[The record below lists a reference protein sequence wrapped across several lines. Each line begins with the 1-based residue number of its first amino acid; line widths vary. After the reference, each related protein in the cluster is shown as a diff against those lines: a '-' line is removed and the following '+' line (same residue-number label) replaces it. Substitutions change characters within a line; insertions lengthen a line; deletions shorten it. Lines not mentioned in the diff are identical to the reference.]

1 MSKTVTAHC
10 LVKNEERFIWY
21 SINSIINHVD
31 KVMLWDTGSR
41 DLTWEIAKEIKR
53 MYSSKVD
60 LREGG
65 EVDPESFTLVRQ
77 RMLEETKSDWF
88 LVVDGDE
95 VWWKESIERLI
106 ETINKQGDTLESIIV
121 PFYTLVGDIYHY
133 QVEAA
138 GRYLIDGRRGH
149 LTIRAINR
157 KIPGLCVKNPYGQEG
172 YFDESSKPIQERSPK
187 KRKFL
192 DTPFMHLTHLARS
205 PANLDRNVPLR
216 AAKFKYEVGRVFS
229 YDFYYPEV
237 FFKPRPKFVPSV
249 WEKMESSFVAKSA
262 ILAFP
267 RKVKRAWMK

>member
-21 SINSIINHVD
+21 SINSVINHVD

-88 LVVDGDE
+88 LVLDGDE

-121 PFYTLVGDIYHY
+121 PFYTLVGDMYHY

-192 DTPFMHLTHLARS
+192 ETPFMHLTHLVRS
-205 PANLDRNVPLR
+205 SSGAT
-216 AAKFKYEVGRVFS
+216 KFKYEMGRVFP

-237 FFKPRPKFVPSV
+237 FFRPRPKFVPSV
-249 WEKMESSFVAKSA
+249 WEKMESSFVTKSA

-267 RKVKRAWMK
+267 RKVRRAWMK